1 MNSSFI
7 KTLSLFGSGMVIY
20 YTSQYLYQL
29 WSKGKTK
36 PILPKLD
43 SEELIREEL
52 KRNYEFFEEKGMK
65 KIRDSFVIIV
75 GLESIGSN
83 VALTLAR
90 SGVKKIRLIDNSYLT
105 DIDYPEHPCAVL
117 SDISKLNSEI
127 IEYYAK
133 SVNPQIEIEIIND
146 KFNLG
151 QADKQILEGNPN
163 YIIDCISNEKDY
175 EIKCELIKYV
185 NEHNINIITAMNP
198 CKGSFDPTKVRL
210 CPFVYVDNDETARKI
225 NKIYKEKYNEGVPN
239 IKTVY
244 NSEIIKDSAKNNNL
258 TSLKAVIA
266 QVIVSKVLCELAE
279 FDSEAEIKKIEEK
292 QKKEGMEKE
301 KNKNKNK
308 KEKNKSQKKQEK
320 DKEQKKDNIND
331 QVPKKEN

>member
-1 MNSSFI
+1 MNSSLI

-20 YTSQYLYQL
+20 YTSKYLYQL
-29 WSKGKTK
+29 WKKGNPKS
-36 PILPKLD
+36 ILPKLD

-52 KRNYEFFEEKGMK
+52 KRNYEFFEEEGMK

-105 DIDYPEHPCAVL
+105 DLDYPDHPCAVR

-146 KFNLG
+146 KFNINN
-151 QADKQILEGNPN
+151 ANEQILEGKPN
-163 YIIDCISNEKDY
+163 YVIDCISNEKDY
-175 EIKCELIKYV
+175 EIKCDLIKFV
-185 NEHNINIITAMNP
+185 SEHNINIITAMNP
-198 CKGSFDPTKVRL
+198 GKGSFDPTKVRL
-210 CPFVYVDNDETARKI
+210 CSFVFVENDETARKI
-225 NKIYKEKYNEGVPN
+225 NKIYKKKYNEGVPN

-244 NSEIIKDSAKNNNL
+244 NSEIIKDNAKNYNL
-258 TSLKAVIA
+258 TSLKAIIS
-266 QVIVSKVLCELAE
+266 QVIVSKVLCELAG

-292 QKKEGMEKE
+292 QKNEAL
-301 KNKNKNK
+301 K
-308 KEKNKSQKKQEK
+308 KEKNKKGKNKAQKKQENK
-320 DKEQKKDNIND
+320 KEQNKDNANEQI
-331 QVPKKEN
+331 PKNENE